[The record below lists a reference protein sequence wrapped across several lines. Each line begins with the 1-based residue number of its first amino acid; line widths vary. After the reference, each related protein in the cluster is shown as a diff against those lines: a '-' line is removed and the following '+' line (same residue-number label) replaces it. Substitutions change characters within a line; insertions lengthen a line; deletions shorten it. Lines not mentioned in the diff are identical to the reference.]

1 MSHRRDKKP
10 QAGTKEQQIA
20 EMQEQLAQA
29 LAAIEKLK
37 KQNELLRVEIEGLKR
52 AGKRQATPFARQ

>member
-20 EMQEQLAQA
+20 EMQEQLTQA
-29 LAAIEKLK
+29 LAVIEKLK
-37 KQNELLRVEIEGLKR
+37 KQNEYCERR
-52 AGKRQATPFARQ
+52 